1 MDRLIYTAMT
11 GAKHLLDQ
19 QAVVAHNLAN
29 ANTTGFRA
37 ELSAFRAVPVVGE
50 GADTRAFVVDSTIGA
65 DLSPGV
71 IQQTGR
77 PLDVA
82 VRGSGFIAVQSADGN
97 EAYTRNG
104 DFHIAENGLLQTRNG
119 LTVLGDGGPI
129 AVPPDTVLSI
139 APDGTISTV
148 PTGGAVSAVATLGRI
163 KLVNPEAGALARGDD
178 GLFRL
183 REGDQADA
191 DDSVQLV
198 SSALESSNVNVV
210 EAMVSLIENA
220 RQYDMQMKMLSN
232 AEANSREATSI
243 LSVRG

>member
-1 MDRLIYTAMT
+1 MDRLIYTAMS
-11 GAKHLLDQ
+11 GAKHLLEQ

-50 GADTRAFVVDSTIGA
+50 GANTRAFVVDSTVGA

-82 VRGSGFIAVQSADGN
+82 LRGRGFIAVQTADG
-97 EAYTRNG
+97 EEVYTRNG
-104 DFHIAENGLLQTRNG
+104 NFHIGENGLLQTRDG
-119 LTVLGDGGPI
+119 LTVIGDGGPVS
-129 AVPPDTVLSI
+129 VPPDTVLSI

-148 PTGGAVSAVATLGRI
+148 PTSGAVSAVATVGRI
-163 KLVNPEAGALARGDD
+163 KLVDPDATALMRGDD

-183 REGDQADA
+183 RDGGQADA
-191 DDSVQLV
+191 AASVQLT
-198 SSALESSNVNVV
+198 SGALESSNVNVV

-220 RQYDMQMKMLSN
+220 RQYDLQMKILGN
-232 AEANSREATSI
+232 ADTNARDAASI

>member
-1 MDRLIYTAMT
+1 MDRLIYTAMS
-11 GAKHLLDQ
+11 GAKHLLEQ

-50 GADTRAFVVDSTIGA
+50 GADTRAFVVDSTVGA

-82 VRGSGFIAVQSADGN
+82 VRGRGFIAVQTADGE

-104 DFHIAENGLLQTRNG
+104 NFHVGENGMLQTRDG
-119 LTVLGDGGPI
+119 LTVIGDGGPVAI
-129 AVPPDTVLSI
+129 PPDTALNI

-148 PTGGAVSAVATLGRI
+148 PTSGAVSAVATVGRI
-163 KLVNPEAGALARGDD
+163 KLVDPEVAVLIRGDD

-183 REGDQADA
+183 REGGQADA
-191 DDSVQLV
+191 EASVQLT
-198 SSALESSNVNVV
+198 SGALESSNVNVV

-232 AEANSREATSI
+232 AESNSREATSI
-243 LSVRG
+243 LSIRG